1 MRKPPEELLAGHLPG
16 AVRDLARNELR
27 RVGAQMGSGANTE
40 RDSVEGEER
49 PAGAAPAGRARDAA
63 GDSAPLLPR
72 RPQVP
77 EELQS
82 RQNSLPLL

>member
-1 MRKPPEELLAGHLPG
+1 MRKPPEELLAGHLHE
-16 AVRDLARNELR
+16 AVRHVGECGLRQLAATLVRGTNRER
-27 RVGAQMGSGANTE
+27 GGA
-40 RDSVEGEER
+40 EGEEG